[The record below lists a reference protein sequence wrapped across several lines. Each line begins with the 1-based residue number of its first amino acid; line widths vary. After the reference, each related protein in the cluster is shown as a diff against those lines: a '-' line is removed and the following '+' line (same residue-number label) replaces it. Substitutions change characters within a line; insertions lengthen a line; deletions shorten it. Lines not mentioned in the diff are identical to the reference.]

1 MYVAKLGCLSWVILW
16 HDAVSSGIIALH
28 AIQLQ
33 RSHDVVCAQQTS
45 ERFFPREA
53 THSNIDYL
61 ALSRVSFSWT
71 GGGLCICLSNF
82 GKFTPAQYVSTWD
95 RPLVESCSKRNLTYF
110 VCIWCI
116 YIQIRTFSCTHAILK
131 AVAFIASV
139 QFHYQCVP
147 CLSIAVGDGDMY

>member
-1 MYVAKLGCLSWVILW
+1 MNCKRDRLQLTVRQAKFTLNNALYHTQWLMCVAKLGCLSWVILW

-116 YIQIRTFSCTHAILK
+116 YTNPNVLVHTCYT
-131 AVAFIASV
+131 
-139 QFHYQCVP
+139 
-147 CLSIAVGDGDMY
+147 